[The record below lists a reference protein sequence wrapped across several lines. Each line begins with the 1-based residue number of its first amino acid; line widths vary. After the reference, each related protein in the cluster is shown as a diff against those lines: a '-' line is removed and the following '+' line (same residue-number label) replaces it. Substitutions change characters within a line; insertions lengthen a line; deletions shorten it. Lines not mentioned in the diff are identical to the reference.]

1 LFMAPAA
8 PDQTIRVAVGA
19 AETPVTI
26 ASRPWSFPYYP
37 SVMGDHSGIEWTEAT
52 WNPTSGC
59 TKVSPGCDRCYAER
73 MALRFPKTFPNKF
86 ELTLR
91 PSLLDLPLHWRRPRT
106 IFVNS
111 MSDLFHA
118 SVPEEYIAQVFD
130 VMVRCPQHTF
140 QVLTKRAERLAR
152 VAPRLPWP
160 SNIWMGVSVETP
172 AFQWRIDFLRKT
184 PAAVRFVSAEP
195 LLAPLQG
202 LNLDGIHWLI
212 AGGESQ
218 PGARAAAVAW
228 FEELRDQCAE
238 FNVAFFLKQLGGHP
252 SKRGG
257 EQAVLD
263 GRRWIDLPV
272 THVTSC
278 TC

>member
-1 LFMAPAA
+1 MA
-8 PDQTIRVAVGA
+8 
-19 AETPVTI
+19 
-26 ASRPWSFPYYP
+26 
-37 SVMGDHSGIEWTEAT
+37 DHSAIEWTEAT
-52 WNPTSGC
+52 WNPTAGC

-73 MALRFPKTFPNKF
+73 MALRFPQTFTNGF

-91 PSLLDLPLHWRRPRT
+91 PDALELPLRWRRPRT

-118 SVPEEYIAQVFD
+118 DVPESYITQVFD
-130 VMVRCPQHTF
+130 VMVRTPQHTY

-152 VAPRLPWP
+152 LAPRLPWP
-160 SNIWMGVSVETP
+160 PHVWMGVSVETP
-172 AFQWRIDFLRKT
+172 KYQWRIDYLRKT

-195 LLAPLQG
+195 LLAALPRLR
-202 LNLDGIHWLI
+202 LDGIHWLI

-218 PGARAAAVAW
+218 PGARPAETAW
-228 FEELRDQCAE
+228 FEDLRDQCLVSG
-238 FNVAFFLKQLGGHP
+238 VAFFLKQLGGHP

-257 EQAVLD
+257 NQALLD

-272 THVTSC
+272 KPKPALPIVLNNRDLAKEVGRARMS
-278 TC
+278 